1 MGRNQGA
8 WRRQVVRA
16 RVKAPA
22 VAISQPLPLWMRLY
36 FYGMHGLTLDVLSSC
51 IRRFPHRQDY
61 QLLGF
66 SSPYRCLLHALAHLA
81 LEKLYL
87 QRKSFPDNALAFHF
101 VFYPSVFVGLQILL
115 RRTLLQCCPQER
127 ALSAAE
133 LGLQYALALYYSQVL
148 LRSVLRLQYQS
159 WGGPGGEG
167 CPAAHSWDGP
177 GGEGCPAAHSWDG
190 PGGEGCP
197 AAAHRLPLSL
207 RFLFFGMH
215 GFMDEVFF
223 TSAFSL
229 LEAPGCPVS
238 GHTSLWSFFM
248 YGSCSLM
255 VERLFFYL
263 CYGRGW
269 GAWRRLPVYILFVY
283 TWEFSW
289 GLGLRTCNACSWDY
303 SHYPLNFMGL
313 VTLMYLPGWIFLSF
327 YQDLLSKVLL
337 RIRYV

>member
-16 RVKAPA
+16 RIKPPA
-22 VAISQPLPLWMRLY
+22 GHSCQPLPVWMRLY

-51 IRRFPHRQDY
+51 IRRFLHSRDY

-81 LEKLYL
+81 LEKIYL

-115 RRTLLQCCPQER
+115 RKTLLQCSPQER

-133 LGLQYALALYYSQVL
+133 LGLQYAMAIYYSQVF
-148 LRSVLRLQYQS
+148 LRSFLRLQYQR
-159 WGGPGGEG
+159 WEG
-167 CPAAHSWDGP
+167 QAGLGATTG
-177 GGEGCPAAHSWDG
+177 
-190 PGGEGCP
+190 
-197 AAAHRLPLSL
+197 HRLPLSL
-207 RFLFFGMH
+207 RFLFYGMH

-223 TSAFSL
+223 TSAFNL
-229 LEAPGCPVS
+229 LEKPGAPLS

-248 YGSCSLM
+248 YGSCSLI
-255 VERLFFYL
+255 VERLFFHL

-283 TWEFSW
+283 TWEFCW
-289 GLGLRTCNACSWDY
+289 GLGLRTYNACSWDY

-313 VTLMYLPGWIFLSF
+313 VTLMYLPGWVFLSF
-327 YQDLLSKVLL
+327 FQDLLSKVLL
-337 RIRYV
+337 RIRFV

>member
-22 VAISQPLPLWMRLY
+22 VTISQPLPVWMRLY

-51 IRRFPHRQDY
+51 IRRFPHSQDY
-61 QLLGF
+61 KLLGF

-81 LEKLYL
+81 LEKIYL

-101 VFYPSVFVGLQILL
+101 VFYPSVYVGLQILL
-115 RRTLLQCCPQER
+115 RKTLLQCCPQDR

-133 LGLQYALALYYSQVL
+133 LGLQYALAIYYSQVF
-148 LRSVLRLQYQS
+148 LRSFLRLQY
-159 WGGPGGEG
+159 
-167 CPAAHSWDGP
+167 HSW
-177 GGEGCPAAHSWDG
+177 EGQGDVWANVGHQ
-190 PGGEGCP
+190 
-197 AAAHRLPLSL
+197 LPLSL

-223 TSAFSL
+223 TSAFNL
-229 LEAPGCPVS
+229 LEKPWSLVS

-248 YGSCSLM
+248 YGSCSLI
-255 VERLFFYL
+255 VEKLFFYL

>member
-1 MGRNQGA
+1 MGRK
-8 WRRQVVRA
+8 RQVVRA
-16 RVKAPA
+16 RG
-22 VAISQPLPLWMRLY
+22 ISQPLPLWMRLY

-51 IRRFPHRQDY
+51 MRRLPHSHDY

-81 LEKLYL
+81 LEKIYL

-115 RRTLLQCCPQER
+115 RKTLLQSCPQER

-133 LGLQYALALYYSQVL
+133 LGLQYALAIYYSQVF
-148 LRSVLRLQYQS
+148 LRSVLRLRYQ
-159 WGGPGGEG
+159 GGEG
-167 CPAAHSWDGP
+167 QPSAAP
-177 GGEGCPAAHSWDG
+177 
-190 PGGEGCP
+190 
-197 AAAHRLPLSL
+197 RLPLIL
-207 RFLFFGMH
+207 RFIFFGMH

-223 TSAFSL
+223 TSAFNL
-229 LEAPGCPVS
+229 LEKPGSPVS

-248 YGSCSLM
+248 YGSCSLV

>member
-1 MGRNQGA
+1 MGR
-8 WRRQVVRA
+8 RRQVARA

-22 VAISQPLPLWMRLY
+22 VPLPVWMRLY

-51 IRRFPHRQDY
+51 IRRFLHSQDY

-81 LEKLYL
+81 LEKIYL

-115 RRTLLQCCPQER
+115 RKTLLQGCPPER

-133 LGLQYALALYYSQVL
+133 LGLQYALAIYYSQL
-148 LRSVLRLQYQS
+148 FLRSFLRLQYQ
-159 WGGPGGEG
+159 GGV
-167 CPAAHSWDGP
+167 GP
-177 GGEGCPAAHSWDG
+177 NAG
-190 PGGEGCP
+190 
-197 AAAHRLPLSL
+197 HRLPLAL
-207 RFLFFGMH
+207 RFTFYGMH

-223 TSAFSL
+223 TSAFNL
-229 LEAPGCPVS
+229 LEKPGSPVS

-248 YGSCSLM
+248 YGSCSLI
-255 VERLFFYL
+255 VERLFLYL

-269 GAWRRLPVYILFVY
+269 GAWRRFPVYILFVY

>member
-1 MGRNQGA
+1 MRCQALGPALCGSDTGSMGRNQGG
-8 WRRQVVRA
+8 WRRPVVRA
-16 RVKAPA
+16 RVKA
-22 VAISQPLPLWMRLY
+22 ISSQPLPLWMRLY

-81 LEKLYL
+81 LEKIYL
-87 QRKSFPDNALAFHF
+87 QRKSFPDNALAFHL

-133 LGLQYALALYYSQVL
+133 LGLQYALALYSSQVF

-159 WGGPGGEG
+159 WGGQGGQ
-167 CPAAHSWDGP
+167 C
-177 GGEGCPAAHSWDG
+177 
-190 PGGEGCP
+190 CP

-223 TSAFSL
+223 TSAFNL
-229 LEAPGCPVS
+229 LEKPGCPVS

-248 YGSCSLM
+248 YGSCSLV
-255 VERLFFYL
+255 VEKLFLYL

-269 GAWRRLPVYILFVY
+269 GPWRRLPVYILFVY
-283 TWEFSW
+283 TWEFCW
-289 GLGLRTCNACSWDY
+289 GLGLRTWNACSWDY

-313 VTLMYLPGWIFLSF
+313 VTLMYLPGWVLLSF